1 MSKGMNSESPIA
13 ESQTIAQ
20 KAIGFLS
27 RQLTNTGSF
36 GVFLEPIIQVFRPNW
51 RHGRTSAQ
59 VLFIRNETDDI
70 YTLTL
75 RPEKKWTGFNAGQYV
90 QLSVEK
96 DGAMLTRTF
105 SLSCSPKHFLRTGEI
120 TLTIRANE
128 EGAVTPWLNQ
138 ALKSGDTVYLS
149 EAQGDFQLSNSVKD
163 KVFIAGGSGLTPI
176 FSMLNEYQSN
186 AWYKQAQ
193 LLFYVNNS
201 QSLFFS
207 EQLSHLEAKGL
218 QVTTIYSDHQGRIDQ
233 QQLEMFVEDI
243 SEKEFY
249 VCGPGKMIEITQS
262 LLTSNTV
269 PEADIHFEYFGQ
281 QPLSLEGMNADDA
294 DELIQVDYLDSRK
307 QVTFD
312 PQQFIESDKATLLE
326 ISENQGLKPVAGCRM
341 GVCHQCICKKKTGR
355 VFNTRT
361 QQYSDTG
368 EEEIQLCVSVP
379 VGKVELEL

>member
-1 MSKGMNSESPIA
+1 
-13 ESQTIAQ
+13 
-20 KAIGFLS
+20 IGFLS

-163 KVFIAGGSGLTPI
+163 
-176 FSMLNEYQSN
+176 
-186 AWYKQAQ
+186 
-193 LLFYVNNS
+193 
-201 QSLFFS
+201 
-207 EQLSHLEAKGL
+207 
-218 QVTTIYSDHQGRIDQ
+218 
-233 QQLEMFVEDI
+233 
-243 SEKEFY
+243 
-249 VCGPGKMIEITQS
+249 
-262 LLTSNTV
+262 
-269 PEADIHFEYFGQ
+269 
-281 QPLSLEGMNADDA
+281 
-294 DELIQVDYLDSRK
+294 
-307 QVTFD
+307 
-312 PQQFIESDKATLLE
+312 
-326 ISENQGLKPVAGCRM
+326 
-341 GVCHQCICKKKTGR
+341 
-355 VFNTRT
+355 
-361 QQYSDTG
+361 
-368 EEEIQLCVSVP
+368 
-379 VGKVELEL
+379 